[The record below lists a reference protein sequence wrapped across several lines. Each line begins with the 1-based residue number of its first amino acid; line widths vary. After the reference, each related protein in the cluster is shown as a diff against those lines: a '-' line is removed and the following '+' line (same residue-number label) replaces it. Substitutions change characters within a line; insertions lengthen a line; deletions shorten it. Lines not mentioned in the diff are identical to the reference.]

1 MRKSLKYVG
10 VALVMAM
17 LVSSLPAVAKDKQE
31 IIESYRANAIMQ
43 TGGGSSVLEI
53 HIYRWSSDDERGE
66 ILDAIKKSTAD
77 PKMNSR
83 EVAKALRGQKKA
95 GYAFLAGKQGYPIRY
110 ARSFDMEDGSRQIV
124 VATDRPVS
132 FGEVYQQTQ
141 LGDFDVTL
149 AVLKLDK
156 DGNGSG
162 ILSLGTEMKWNE
174 STGKLVYALRLEGNT
189 VRPWVFAE
197 GTYTVQI
204 GDPDVDK
211 WREFKG
217 QRMR

>member
-1 MRKSLKYVG
+1 MNKSKMCVG
-10 VALVMAM
+10 LALVLAM
-17 LVSSLPAVAKDKQE
+17 LLSALPAVAKDKKE

-53 HIYRWSSDDERGE
+53 NIYRWSTDEERSE
-66 ILDAIKKSTAD
+66 ILDAIKKATAD

-110 ARSFDMEDGSRQIV
+110 ARAFDMADGSRQIV
-124 VATDRPVS
+124 LGTDRPVS

-149 AVLKLDK
+149 VILNLPK
-156 DGNGSG
+156 DGKGSG
-162 ILSLGTEMKWNE
+162 ILSLGTELKWNE
-174 STGKLVYALRLEGNT
+174 EKGKLEMTNT
-189 VRPWVFAE
+189 SSQPTKLGDVRPL
-197 GTYTVQI
+197 
-204 GDPDVDK
+204 K
-211 WREFKG
+211 K
-217 QRMR
+217 